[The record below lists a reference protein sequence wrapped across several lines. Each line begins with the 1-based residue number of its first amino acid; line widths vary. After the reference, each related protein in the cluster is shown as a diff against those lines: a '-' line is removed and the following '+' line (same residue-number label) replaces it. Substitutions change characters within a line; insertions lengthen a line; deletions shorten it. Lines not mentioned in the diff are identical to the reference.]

1 MTERRDLAT
10 IDQELADEAAK
21 VSKYVGQPES
31 KKITID
37 RSGNFVAA
45 GGLNLGNE
53 IQICVVDF
61 CTAHDYYVGT
71 YDPSSPAPPV
81 CFARGRT
88 IADLYPEDTA
98 PEPQSETCAPCPHNQ
113 FGSRG
118 NGKACKNTRNLAV
131 VLADELGDDQQDP
144 ELHLLVVPPT
154 ALKSFDAA
162 VLQCARIFNG
172 PPIKGLIT
180 VRVIQQA
187 NYFTLQFSTPEAN
200 PFYADVFDL
209 RGPAEDIIG
218 RIPDLSK
225 YVPTAKPG
233 ARR

>member
-1 MTERRDLAT
+1 M
-10 IDQELADEAAK
+10 
-21 VSKYVGQPES
+21 
-31 KKITID
+31 
-37 RSGNFVAA
+37 
-45 GGLNLGNE
+45 LGAE
-53 IQICVVDF
+53 IQVCVIDF

-71 YDPSSPAPPV
+71 YDPNNPAPPV

-88 IADLYPEDTA
+88 IAELYPEESA
-98 PEPQSETCAPCPHNQ
+98 PEPQSETCGPCPWNQ

-131 VLADELGDDQQDP
+131 VLADELGDEEVDP

-172 PPIKGLIT
+172 PPIKALLT
-180 VRVIQQA
+180 VRVQPMPT
-187 NYFTLQFSTPEAN
+187 YTTMSFSSPEAN
-200 PFYADVFDL
+200 PHYADVFHL
-209 RGPAEDIIG
+209 RDAAEDIIG
-218 RIPDLSK
+218 RLPDLSK
-225 YVPTAKPG
+225 YVPTKQG